1 MVCDVVPR
9 GQLDLLPLPAA
20 HLTNARADDFIQEL
34 RHVHDTTS
42 SRFYAAN
49 AGYKWHIDARRCLV
63 EFDVGDFVWAI
74 LSKDRFP
81 AH

>member
-49 AGYKWHIDARRCLV
+49 AGYK
-63 EFDVGDFVWAI
+63 
-74 LSKDRFP
+74 
-81 AH
+81 